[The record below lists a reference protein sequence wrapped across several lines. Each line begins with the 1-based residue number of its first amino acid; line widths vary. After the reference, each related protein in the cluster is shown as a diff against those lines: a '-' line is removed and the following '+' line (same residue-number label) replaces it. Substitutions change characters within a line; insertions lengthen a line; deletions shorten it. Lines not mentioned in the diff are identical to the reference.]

1 VSLQRVIKVEYG
13 CSMARR
19 DPGAKR
25 SIKPDL
31 VTIKEAADLLG
42 VAEVTL
48 RRWDDAG
55 KFPARRHPINRY
67 RLYRMVDLR
76 RLRVAIDGGAT
87 AR

>member
-1 VSLQRVIKVEYG
+1 
-13 CSMARR
+13 MARR
-19 DPGAKR
+19 DAGSKR
-25 SIKPDL
+25 STKPEL

-55 KFPARRHPINRY
+55 KFPARRHPINGY
-67 RLYRMVDLR
+67 RLYRLSDVR

-87 AR
+87 VR